1 MSGGPRREATTCAHC
16 GELKKCPRLILDK
29 PVCGRCV
36 LRFGRAPLRCPDCR
50 ELRILAFYDAAGRP
64 ACATCTGNVAV
75 YACVDC
81 GREDS
86 PFGRRCGP
94 CVLSER
100 VSALLRTPTGG
111 IHPALQPVFDALT
124 AGPRPQSALYWLTRS
139 EGPDI
144 LRAMARGDIEISHAA
159 FDELASNKAVTYLRD
174 LLVALAVLPAYHA
187 KLERVSPWLDGLLAT
202 LPADQAELIGRFA
215 RWHVLRRLEHQG
227 QAGNLTHGAVSAG
240 RTTIVSAMRFLA
252 WLEERQ
258 RNVSTVAQGD
268 LDLYA
273 AEQPEKRD
281 ALAPF
286 VRWLVRSGLTSVE
299 LPTRQPGQPDVAL
312 SDAQRW
318 AHVDMLLHDDSIR
331 LYTRV
336 AGLFL
341 LLFAQPLARV
351 CRMRAEQ
358 IGRNLDGRVTVT
370 FDTFAIELPDPLDGL
385 VLDQLARRGQ
395 ASYASSAEHW
405 LFPGGIPGNHLAT
418 GSIRSQLV
426 SRGIQPSQARKAAMF
441 GLAAE
446 IPTPILA
453 DILGLG
459 TTTAVRWATLASRDW
474 SKYTALRG
482 TSTRQ

>member
-1 MSGGPRREATTCAHC
+1 MSGGPRRAATTCAHC
-16 GELKKCPRLILDK
+16 GGTEKCPRLILDK
-29 PVCGRCV
+29 PSAGAACCDSG
-36 LRFGRAPLRCPDCR
+36 ASPLRCPDCR

-64 ACATCTGNVAV
+64 ACATCTGDVPV

-111 IHPALQPVFDALT
+111 IHPALQPVFDALI

-139 EGPDI
+139 VGPDI

-159 FDELASNKAVTYLRD
+159 FDELASNKAVTYFRD
-174 LLVALAVLPAYHA
+174 LLVALVVLPAYHA

-240 RTTIVSAMRFLA
+240 RTTIVSAIRFLA
-252 WLEERQ
+252 WLAERQ
-258 RNVSTVAQGD
+258 RTSLPSPKAISTSTPPSSPRSATHSLPSCAGSSGPDSPAWSCPPASPANPSRALRRPALGPRRHAPPRRQHPALHPGRRSLLTAVRPAVG
-268 LDLYA
+268 A
-273 AEQPEKRD
+273 GVPD
-281 ALAPF
+281 A
-286 VRWLVRSGLTSVE
+286 R
-299 LPTRQPGQPDVAL
+299 
-312 SDAQRW
+312 
-318 AHVDMLLHDDSIR
+318 
-331 LYTRV
+331 
-336 AGLFL
+336 
-341 LLFAQPLARV
+341 
-351 CRMRAEQ
+351 RAD
-358 IGRNLDGRVTVT
+358 RPNLDGRVTVT

-385 VLDQLARRGQ
+385 VLDQLSRRGQ
-395 ASYASSAEHW
+395 SSYASSAEHW

-426 SRGIQPSQARKAAMF
+426 AVASNRPRPAR
-441 GLAAE
+441 
-446 IPTPILA
+446 PRCS
-453 DILGLG
+453 
-459 TTTAVRWATLASRDW
+459 V
-474 SKYTALRG
+474 
-482 TSTRQ
+482 

>member
-1 MSGGPRREATTCAHC
+1 
-16 GELKKCPRLILDK
+16 
-29 PVCGRCV
+29 
-36 LRFGRAPLRCPDCR
+36 
-50 ELRILAFYDAAGRP
+50 
-64 ACATCTGNVAV
+64 
-75 YACVDC
+75 
-81 GREDS
+81 
-86 PFGRRCGP
+86 
-94 CVLSER
+94 
-100 VSALLRTPTGG
+100 
-111 IHPALQPVFDALT
+111 
-124 AGPRPQSALYWLTRS
+124 
-139 EGPDI
+139 
-144 LRAMARGDIEISHAA
+144 
-159 FDELASNKAVTYLRD
+159 
-174 LLVALAVLPAYHA
+174 
-187 KLERVSPWLDGLLAT
+187 
-202 LPADQAELIGRFA
+202 
-215 RWHVLRRLEHQG
+215 
-227 QAGNLTHGAVSAG
+227 
-240 RTTIVSAMRFLA
+240 MRFFA

-268 LDLYA
+268 LDLYV

-312 SDAQRW
+312 SNAQRW

-459 TTTAVRWATLASRDW
+459 TTTAVRWATLASHDW